1 VYPDTSPSPLFL
13 TRVRDRIYFAI
24 HDEMDGGWQL
34 WQTDGTAGGTT
45 LLARDLGRDVE
56 LSGFGD
62 QVAVGVRGGLWMS
75 DGTVPGTR
83 LVKNLP
89 FFPTGLK
96 GITGLRGMD
105 DVVLFSDG
113 NGGLWRSD
121 GTEAGTIPVIDL
133 KPGGGSFPGY
143 FRVFQ
148 KRLFFSADGG
158 KGFEPWVSDGTTEGT
173 ISLGDLN
180 PTGSSYARHC
190 QRRHRRRHPPR
201 DRRRSHQRHP
211 TVLSHQSG

>member
-1 VYPDTSPSPLFL
+1 MCFVRRSLTLTAVAAVFAAPLVAQPHYLVADVNRIAVDAGSTPDHFVTFGGAVYFNAADAL
-13 TRVRDRIYFAI
+13 
-24 HDEMDGGWQL
+24 HGE
-34 WQTDGTAGGTT
+34 
-45 LLARDLGRDVE
+45 E
-56 LSGFGD
+56 
-62 QVAVGVRGGLWMS
+62 
-75 DGTVPGTR
+75 
-83 LVKNLP
+83 
-89 FFPTGLK
+89 
-96 GITGLRGMD
+96 
-105 DVVLFSDG
+105 
-113 NGGLWRSD
+113 LWRSD